1 MDELKLK
8 YVVYGDKIL
17 VHTMIKEYNIHSVV
31 KADNQ
36 RPNTLMKVKQI
47 V

>member
-1 MDELKLK
+1 MDELRLK
-8 YVVYGDKIL
+8 FVVYRDKIL
-17 VHTMIKEYNIHSVV
+17 IHTMIKENNIHSVV

-36 RPNTLMKVKQI
+36 RQNTLMKVKQI